1 MTANI
6 TRDVGYYRTLLE
18 TVEEGIVDQQNLYN
32 KVLEIQSHAKVALD
46 HPERQAQAL
55 TSIQHIAAELLREIQ
70 GQVSDE
76 GQDDFVKEDLS
87 HSQP

>member
-18 TVEEGIVDQQNLYN
+18 TVEEGVVDQQNLYN
-32 KVLEIQSHAKVALD
+32 KVLEIRSHAIVGLE
-46 HPERQAQAL
+46 HPKHMGTELEA
-55 TSIQHIAAELLREIQ
+55 IKNIASELLKQIQ

-76 GQDDFVKEDLS
+76 GQDDFVKEDPS